1 MNRQNQKIREITFSG
16 QDAMLLIPPGML
28 KETVVLCRKAPE
40 ALVVLDE
47 FFPPGLREYLMQV
60 LEANRHLPLFSGSI
74 LPAGHTSGDTP
85 FSGTENA
92 DDLFAL
98 ILLQLSGLKIDR
110 RLWFSEL
117 EYKQTP
123 DRIRF
128 LHMKYTPEARDISRE
143 GGLFLYRTKG
153 YGARKAEGHEKGGIS
168 FVLDPAGPA

>member
-1 MNRQNQKIREITFSG
+1 M
-16 QDAMLLIPPGML
+16 
-28 KETVVLCRKAPE
+28 VLCRKAPE

-117 EYKQTP
+117 EYEQTP